1 MLTNG
6 CATLYNRWEEADGE
20 RCVRTVLPAVFWE
33 NALEG
38 GFAGRRYSKKG
49 QELLS
54 AVRVLIPGTAV
65 SGERA
70 YLPPK
75 AWRLLEPQER
85 AAYFTFQIGDL
96 LVFGDC
102 PYRWDPQTPIRRDG
116 QHPADS
122 AGGCAVG
129 VFPLGAGGG
138 LGCQTRI
145 RL

>member
-20 RCVRTVLPAVFWE
+20 RCVRAVLPAVFWE

-54 AVRVLIPGTAV
+54 AVRILIPGAAAPV
-65 SGERA
+65 DKD

-75 AWRLLEPQER
+75 ACRELDSRER
-85 AAYFTFQIGDL
+85 EKYFTFQIGDL

-102 PYRWDPQTPIRRDG
+102 PYRWNPQKPLRELTRQYDETASIRLIRRVITPSG
-116 QHPADS
+116 FSHWELE
-122 AGGCAVG
+122 G
-129 VFPLGAGGG
+129 V
-138 LGCQTRI
+138 
-145 RL
+145 

>member
-85 AAYFTFQIGDL
+85 AAYFTCQIGDL

-102 PYRWDPQTPIRRDG
+102 PYRWDPQTPLRELTRQYDETASIRLIRRVVVPSG
-116 QHPADS
+116 FSHWELE
-122 AGGCAVG
+122 G
-129 VFPLGAGGG
+129 V
-138 LGCQTRI
+138 
-145 RL
+145 

>member
-6 CATLYNRWEEADGE
+6 CATLYNRWEGPDGE
-20 RCVRTVLPAVFWE
+20 GCVRTVLPAVFWE

-54 AVRVLIPGTAV
+54 SVRILIPSAALIGGKV
-65 SGERA
+65 

-75 AWRLLEPQER
+75 SWRALGLRER
-85 AAYFTFQIGDL
+85 EDSFTFQIGDL

-102 PYRWDPQTPIRRDG
+102 PYQWNPQNPLRELVRQHDETASVCSIRRVITPSG
-116 QHPADS
+116 FSHWELE
-122 AGGCAVG
+122 G
-129 VFPLGAGGG
+129 V
-138 LGCQTRI
+138 
-145 RL
+145 